1 MIIKYVQ
8 WSYGGL
14 DIGTMML
21 LIEDSTEDDDKKLQS
36 GISSLD
42 ACTQSSLFFSDARS
56 GKLSQFLGNSG
67 GVDECDTATQLMECG
82 KNDPDMFNDMISAAD
97 RTAVV

>member
-1 MIIKYVQ
+1 MKYVQ
-8 WSYGGL
+8 WAYGGL

-21 LIEDSTEDDDKKLQS
+21 LIEDSTEDDDKQMQS

-42 ACTQSSLFFSDARS
+42 TCTQTSLFFSDARS
-56 GKLSQFLGNSG
+56 GKLFSIFGQLSG
-67 GVDECDTATQLMECG
+67 GVDECDFAAQVMGCG
-82 KNDPDMFNDMISAAD
+82 KNDPDMFDDMISAAD